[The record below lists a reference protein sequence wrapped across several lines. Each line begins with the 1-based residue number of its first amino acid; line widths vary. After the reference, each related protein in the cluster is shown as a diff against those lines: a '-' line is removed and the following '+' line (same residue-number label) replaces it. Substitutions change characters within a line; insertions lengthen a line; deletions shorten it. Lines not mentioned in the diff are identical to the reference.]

1 MSTSE
6 TIKKIFEN
14 FGESFFS
21 KNKPITQNKHEILES
36 DPKDVI
42 FAKKLNNS
50 GGRFFY
56 SNKEDE
62 IKNILKKLITHLKID
77 EICCI
82 DEKIKNKFSDLN
94 ISLEIN
100 SPQKN
105 NGIILTCEHLIA
117 DQGKVLLSSA
127 QIKNKKIDNFPN
139 EIIVIAYISQIVLR
153 INDAMRSITK
163 KYKTNSPFNIS
174 TIGSG
179 NKKLSVIVVE
189 DFEH

>member
-1 MSTSE
+1 MSTSK

-14 FGESFFS
+14 FGENFFS
-21 KNKPITQNKHEILES
+21 KNKPIILNKYEILEN

-62 IKNILKKLITHLKID
+62 IKNILRKLITHLKID
-77 EICCI
+77 EIYCL
-82 DEKIKNKFSDLN
+82 DEKIKKRFSDLN
-94 ISLEIN
+94 ISLELN
-100 SPQKN
+100 SSHKN

-117 DQGKVLLSSA
+117 DQGKVLLSSS
-127 QIKNKKIDNFPN
+127 QIKNKKIDNFPG

-179 NKKLSVIVVE
+179 KKKLNVIVVE

>member
-1 MSTSE
+1 MSTSK

-14 FGESFFS
+14 FGENFFS
-21 KNKPITQNKHEILES
+21 KNKPTILNKYEILEN

-42 FAKKLNNS
+42 FAKNLNNS

-56 SNKEDE
+56 SDKEDE

-77 EICCI
+77 EIYCI
-82 DEKIKNKFSDLN
+82 DEKIKKKFSDIN
-94 ISLEIN
+94 ISLEPN
-100 SPQKN
+100 SSQKN

-117 DQGKVLLSSA
+117 DQGKVLLSSS
-127 QIKNKKIDNFPN
+127 QIKNKKIDNFPG

-179 NKKLSVIVVE
+179 KKKLSVIVVE
-189 DFEH
+189 DFEY

>member
-21 KNKPITQNKHEILES
+21 KNKPITLSKFEILEN

-77 EICCI
+77 EVCC
-82 DEKIKNKFSDLN
+82 KFT
-94 ISLEIN
+94 IWF
-100 SPQKN
+100 
-105 NGIILTCEHLIA
+105 CE
-117 DQGKVLLSSA
+117 
-127 QIKNKKIDNFPN
+127 
-139 EIIVIAYISQIVLR
+139 R
-153 INDAMRSITK
+153 
-163 KYKTNSPFNIS
+163 
-174 TIGSG
+174 
-179 NKKLSVIVVE
+179 
-189 DFEH
+189 